1 MDGRARAGR
10 GTAAEIAAEEHL
22 ERTGMRAV
30 ARDVRLKNGQ
40 IDLVMRDGET
50 LVLVEVKARRGSGYG
65 LPQDAVDG
73 RKLARLRRL
82 AETYQLLHPSL
93 GADLRVDVVAV
104 DLDGA
109 GRPGRCQ
116 HIPDVL
122 V

>member
-1 MDGRARAGR
+1 
-10 GTAAEIAAEEHL
+10 
-22 ERTGMRAV
+22 GMRAV

-40 IDLVMRDGET
+40 IDLVMRDGKT

-82 AETYQLLHPSL
+82 AETYQLLHPSH

-104 DLDGA
+104 DLDVA
-109 GRPGRCQ
+109 GRPGRCR

-122 V
+122 A